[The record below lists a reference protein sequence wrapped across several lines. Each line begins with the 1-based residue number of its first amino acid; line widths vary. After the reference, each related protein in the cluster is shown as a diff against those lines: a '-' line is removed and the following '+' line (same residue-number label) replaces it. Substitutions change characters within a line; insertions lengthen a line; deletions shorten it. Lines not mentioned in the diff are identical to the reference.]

1 MTIRTRENSGV
12 DYKDKAVRR
21 GKEWVMMSWTK
32 LLQVGLWGHKESDTT
47 EQLNWTKLATHK
59 D

>member
-21 GKEWVMMSWTK
+21 GKG
-32 LLQVGLWGHKESDTT
+32 VGYDESD
-47 EQLNWTKLATHK
+47 
-59 D
+59 

>member
-21 GKEWVMMSWTK
+21 GKEWVTMSRTK
-32 LLQVGLWGHKESDTT
+32 VLQVGLWGHKESDTT
-47 EQLNWTKLATHK
+47 EQLN
-59 D
+59 